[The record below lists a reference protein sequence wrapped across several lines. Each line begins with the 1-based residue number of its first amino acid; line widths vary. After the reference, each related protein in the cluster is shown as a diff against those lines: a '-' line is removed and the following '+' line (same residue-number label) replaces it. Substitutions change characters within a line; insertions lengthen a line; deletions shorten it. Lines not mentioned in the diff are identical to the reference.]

1 MNKVELTKVV
11 SAKTG
16 LQNKEAEAAVDA
28 VFETI
33 TEALASKD
41 FVNVPGFG
49 KFDTKE
55 TAERKGRNP
64 QTGEELVIAAG
75 VKASLKFAKALKDA
89 IKQ

>member
-1 MNKVELTKVV
+1 MNKVELTKAV

-16 LQNKEAEAAVDA
+16 LQNKEAEAAVEA

-33 TEALASKD
+33 TGAMASGD

-49 KFDTKE
+49 KFDTKP

-64 QTGEELVIAAG
+64 QTGEELIIAAG
-75 VKASLKFAKALKDA
+75 KKASLKFAKALKDTL
-89 IKQ
+89 KK